1 MAPSGSPTP
10 SLEVRRT
17 VRASPERVYDAWT
30 TPDALARWFAPSADF
45 TTIVHAL
52 DLRVGGQYRIE
63 MRHSSGASHVAVGNY
78 RELVRPV
85 RLSFSWR
92 WEDSPMTD
100 TVVTIEL
107 TPVGTSTDLVL
118 RHTDFSTE
126 ADRDEHL
133 KGWTGCLARI
143 DDTTTAA

>member
-30 TPDALARWFAPSADF
+30 TPSALARWFAPSADF
-45 TTIVHAL
+45 TTVVHAL

-63 MRHSSGASHVAVGNY
+63 MRHSSGASHVAAGSY
-78 RELVRPV
+78 RELVRPA

-92 WEDSPMTD
+92 WEGTTMAD

-107 TPVGTSTDLVL
+107 VAVGTSTDVVL
-118 RHTDFSTE
+118 RHVDFATDDE
-126 ADRDEHL
+126 RDEHL